1 MQEQEQQQHNIVTRP
16 TSQLSTPQL
25 LDYFHQE
32 HEQQQEQQNEN
43 VENQI
48 NLVIDI
54 PHDDAVAVNMNNNS
68 NIHQNN
74 DYQPSPTNS
83 QFGNM

>member
-1 MQEQEQQQHNIVTRP
+1 MQEQEQQQHNIAIRP

-32 HEQQQEQQNEN
+32 HEQQNEN
-43 VENQI
+43 VDNQI

-54 PHDDAVAVNMNNNS
+54 PDDAVAVNMNNNS
-68 NIHQNN
+68 DIDQNN

-83 QFGNM
+83 QLGNM